1 MVRRPGVAP
10 GCYLRIRQA
19 PSLAGSRRSVVDA
32 VVVVGVDGLEPSTT
46 LRIRQPLSPLS
57 YTPWSARLVLP
68 QLPPA
73 CRAGALAV
81 ELQAVA
87 WDRVGSHHRL
97 LGFNQALGLSQL
109 RTRGAGVECRP
120 RRGRVQA
127 DRARWGTGWFD
138 GTDDGSCTRIACLEG
153 RGPALERRPHGV
165 ATGNRTLIVDLA
177 SRRPSR

>member
-19 PSLAGSRRSVVDA
+19 PSLAGSRRSVVVA

-73 CRAGALAV
+73 CRPGALAV
-81 ELQAVA
+81 ELPAA
-87 WDRVGSHHRL
+87 ACD
-97 LGFNQALGLSQL
+97 
-109 RTRGAGVECRP
+109 
-120 RRGRVQA
+120 RRGV
-127 DRARWGTGWFD
+127 DHRA
-138 GTDDGSCTRIACLEG
+138 L
-153 RGPALERRPHGV
+153 ALHH
-165 ATGNRTLIVDLA
+165 
-177 SRRPSR
+177 